1 MFPRHSQAEINKL
14 ERQSASM
21 QKARGKTRFIWRET
35 IGSVVILWL
44 ITMPVVEVL
53 ANHRR
58 LFSLNFLVAWL
69 SMLPIILLGGYLAG
83 RWKWQDLE
91 KKYPD

>member
-1 MFPRHSQAEINKL
+1 
-14 ERQSASM
+14 
-21 QKARGKTRFIWRET
+21 
-35 IGSVVILWL
+35 
-44 ITMPVVEVL
+44 MPVVEVL